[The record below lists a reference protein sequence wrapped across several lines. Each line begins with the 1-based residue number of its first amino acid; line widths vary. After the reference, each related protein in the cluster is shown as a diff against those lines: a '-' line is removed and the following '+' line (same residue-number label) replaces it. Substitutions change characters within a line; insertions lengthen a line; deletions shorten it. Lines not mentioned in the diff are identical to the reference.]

1 MRECDGVDIGATL
14 FVPASH
20 KNLHAIL
27 TREKYKEL
35 KSIVIDFE
43 DGLEVS
49 AIEDAIQKLEENLHL
64 ITNISP
70 FVFLRPKDPK
80 MLLKLLQLQ
89 KIEHLDGF
97 VLPKFSL
104 NNADEYLQPLAK
116 TDFKIMPSIEGEEL
130 FNNTQLQK
138 LRDKLL
144 TVKTNIVLVRFG
156 LEDMLKALGMRRGC
170 DESIFDFAVTNTILG
185 NFLAIF
191 KSVGFMVSGGVYP
204 CFKDNEGFI
213 CDIKR
218 DLKEGLFGKTIIHP
232 NQIKIAHELYK
243 VTHKEYVMAQEI
255 AESNKVVFSQN
266 EMMAETLTMLPYSKF
281 ILKRAKVY
289 GIS

>member
-185 NFLAIF
+185 NFLATF

-204 CFKDNEGFI
+204 CFKDNEGFVR
-213 CDIKR
+213 DIKR